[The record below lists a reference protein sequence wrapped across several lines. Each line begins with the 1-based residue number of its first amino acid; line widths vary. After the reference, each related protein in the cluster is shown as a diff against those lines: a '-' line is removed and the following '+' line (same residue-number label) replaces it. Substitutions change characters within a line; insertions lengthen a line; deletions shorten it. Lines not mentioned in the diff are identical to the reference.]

1 MKRKPSK
8 TGYNNCLPAMPTLI
22 SRDPLIGILELDT
35 DSDPIETGHE
45 PKSCRASVGR
55 RREHFRRFS
64 NSRSGELQGQIVTL
78 SRPSGA
84 EFSSWK
90 PTLAGT
96 SIRDPD
102 RTFRDRFYFQKP
114 DIRAQP
120 ARMTRIGIPAAYWR
134 HGSGRLRL
142 VEVAGAFRS

>member
-64 NSRSGELQGQIVTL
+64 NSRSGELQGQIVTQSRQPKSQRQSIERPL
-78 SRPSGA
+78 LERPS
-84 EFSSWK
+84 
-90 PTLAGT
+90 
-96 SIRDPD
+96 
-102 RTFRDRFYFQKP
+102 
-114 DIRAQP
+114 
-120 ARMTRIGIPAAYWR
+120 
-134 HGSGRLRL
+134 
-142 VEVAGAFRS
+142 RSE